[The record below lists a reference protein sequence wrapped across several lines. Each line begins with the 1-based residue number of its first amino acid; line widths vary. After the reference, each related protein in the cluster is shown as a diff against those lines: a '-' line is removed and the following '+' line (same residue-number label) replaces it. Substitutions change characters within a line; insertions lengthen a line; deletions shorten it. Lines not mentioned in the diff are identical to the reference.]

1 MPTRGMIETD
11 IVTKLLDFIADA
23 NRNTVN
29 LAYADV
35 IVSGWQGP
43 EACPTTSS

>member
-1 MPTRGMIETD
+1 MVETD

-23 NRNTVN
+23 NSNTVN

-35 IVSGWQGP
+35 IVS
-43 EACPTTSS
+43 AARA